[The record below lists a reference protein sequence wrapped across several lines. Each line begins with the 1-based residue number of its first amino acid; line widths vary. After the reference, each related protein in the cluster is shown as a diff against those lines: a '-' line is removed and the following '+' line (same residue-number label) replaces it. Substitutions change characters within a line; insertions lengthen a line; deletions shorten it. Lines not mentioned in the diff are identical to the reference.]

1 MSEQIGEDSDDNDEW
16 YEQMANQTFREDI
29 ETSFPSQMSD
39 EVCNTD
45 TETNEMEYYNK
56 INEVNSILS
65 DEFTVKENDLIWQSM
80 IRQLHSKEEQ
90 KKLKTPSSQPSMNST
105 FSGNPPFLSRK
116 IQSCNSLLTD
126 IPLLSCSEECSSASS
141 NSDTVLLLLQQW
153 LFSHLP
159 FSSNVYHLVTSF
171 LQKDNY
177 WANSPYLLT
186 RTQQCLLVDNILH
199 PSFIVFLRWNTTFY
213 PMTCHLFTSL
223 SLYHQDH
230 KTLLMKLFQEVV
242 KVIKNKYDLYQ
253 IPTKE
258 IDLNLKEKPEKPENA
273 DLNSQKEETLTSL
286 TDKRQNTK
294 QKRYS
299 FVLAAIHEEFY
310 DIIVRPFYESSLFSS
325 IPAFLSFP
333 YQLEESWDEFSW
345 MWALQDLSSKT
356 MDLSDSEKQLLEDLS
371 LDVGEVYDSD
381 AVLIDAVW
389 KYRSDWTIHLVSCDF
404 SVFPFRSCFVFVA
417 SVLCFFLSCWLLFFF
432 LFLLFR

>member
-39 EVCNTD
+39 EVCNAD
-45 TETNEMEYYNK
+45 AETNEMDYYNK

-90 KKLKTPSSQPSMNST
+90 KKLKAPSSQSSMNAT
-105 FSGNPPFLSRK
+105 FSGNPPFLSGK
-116 IQSCNSLLTD
+116 IQSSNSLLTE
-126 IPLLSCSEECSSASS
+126 IPLLSCSEESSSASS
-141 NSDTVLLLLQQW
+141 NSDTILLLLQQW

-159 FSSNVYHLVTSF
+159 FSSNVYHLITSF

-177 WANSPYLLT
+177 WANSPYLST

-199 PSFIVFLRWNTTFY
+199 PSFMVFLRWNTTFY
-213 PMTCHLFTSL
+213 PLTCHLFTSL

-242 KVIKNKYDLYQ
+242 KVIKNKYDLYL
-253 IPTKE
+253 IPMKE
-258 IDLNLKEKPEKPENA
+258 IDLKLKEKPEKVENA
-273 DLNSQKEETLTSL
+273 DLNSQKEETHTSL
-286 TDKRQNTK
+286 TEKRQTNQ
-294 QKRYS
+294 QKRYT
-299 FVLAAIHEEFY
+299 FVFAAIHEEFY
-310 DIIVRPFYESSLFSS
+310 DIIVRPFYESSLSSS
-325 IPAFLSFP
+325 IPASLSFP

-389 KYRSDWTIHLVSCDF
+389 KYRSDWTIHLVSCDI
-404 SVFPFRSCFVFVA
+404 SVFCFH
-417 SVLCFFLSCWLLFFF
+417 SG
-432 LFLLFR
+432 